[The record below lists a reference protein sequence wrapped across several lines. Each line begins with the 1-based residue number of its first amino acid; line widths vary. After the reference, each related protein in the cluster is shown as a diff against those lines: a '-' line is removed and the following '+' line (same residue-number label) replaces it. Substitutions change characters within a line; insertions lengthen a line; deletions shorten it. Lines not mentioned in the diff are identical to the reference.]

1 MKKSNNDSLDN
12 ILDLLTNSDRR
23 QILYQMQNAE
33 EETFTYD
40 ELVDTLTE
48 EDQTEREAYIH
59 LIHQHLP
66 KMEEKGAIDN
76 FNELEKIKYNP
87 CGELENLLE
96 DIKKYEENLPS
107 N

>member
-1 MKKSNNDSLDN
+1 MKKSNDDSLDD
-12 ILDLLTNSDRR
+12 ILDLLTDQNRR
-23 QILYQMQNAE
+23 QILYQMQNAD

-48 EDQTEREAYIH
+48 EDQTKNRAYIQ
-59 LIHQHLP
+59 LVHQHLP

-76 FNELEKIKYNP
+76 FNELKKIKYNS
-87 CGELENLLE
+87 CGQLENLLE
-96 DIKKYEENLPS
+96 DIKKYEEDLPS